1 MTAEHAFLLITVVT
15 AVLILAA
22 IAREARWA
30 WRLTRALREHEG
42 THPTDHSNEGEA
54 TNDH

>member
-1 MTAEHAFLLITVVT
+1 MSAEHAFLLITAVV

-30 WRLTRALREHEG
+30 WRLTRALRDHEG
-42 THPTDHSNEGEA
+42 THHTDHSNEGDP
-54 TNDH
+54 NGNR

>member
-1 MTAEHAFLLITVVT
+1 MSAEHVFLLITVVV

-30 WRLTRALREHEG
+30 WRLTRALRDHE
-42 THPTDHSNEGEA
+42 TDGG
-54 TNDH
+54 DHE

>member
-1 MTAEHAFLLITVVT
+1 MSAEHVFLLIAVVV

-30 WRLTRALREHEG
+30 WRLTRALREQEG
-42 THPTDHSNEGEA
+42 THHSDHSNEG
-54 TNDH
+54 DPR